1 MVFRHSIENRTALV
15 RLASQQG
22 SFFPAVNNTA
32 WCCPLHRYNFSSWH
46 EISRHAQNEAKV
58 HRSDGNCW
66 QLGSAVSWQT
76 KIREIHINFDEHCK
90 YKVVYLLS
98 GLVRLQYYNLIL
110 HLSNSL
116 SSVISFKAIIVS
128 VASPQVSRIF
138 QHKSIG
144 APIYFVVVKLVL
156 LEKDPVRRI

>member
-1 MVFRHSIENRTALV
+1 MVLRHSTENRSALV

-22 SFFPAVNNTA
+22 SLFPAVNNTV

-46 EISRHAQNEAKV
+46 EISWHAQNQAKV
-58 HRSDGNCW
+58 HRSDGNRW

-90 YKVVYLLS
+90 YNVVYLSS
-98 GLVRLQYYNLIL
+98 GLVTLQYYSLIL

-116 SSVISFKAIIVS
+116 SSVISLKAIIVS
-128 VASPQVSRIF
+128 VVSPQVSRIF

-156 LEKDPVRRI
+156 LEKDPVRWI